1 MTKNRVVA
9 LLPMKG
15 NSERVPNKNL
25 KLFNGKPL
33 FHWVLNELLKS
44 KYIDE
49 IIVNTDSDLI
59 KKNISDNFNSKVK
72 VIDRPKE
79 IIGDFVSMNEIIAY
93 DISQTEGSI
102 YLQTHSTNPLL
113 TAKSIDNALEKM
125 KLNIDSNVFDS
136 IFSVTKLQT
145 RLYDSQGI
153 PLNHDPD
160 NLERTQDLNPI
171 FEENSNFFIFSK
183 NSFKQARNK
192 RIGKNPLMFEIDKL
206 EAMDIDEPQDFT
218 IAESVHKLIR

>member
-1 MTKNRVVA
+1 MNHVNKVIA

-25 KLFNGKPL
+25 KIFNGIPL
-33 FHWVLNELLKS
+33 FHWVLIELLKS

-49 IIVNTDSDLI
+49 IVINTDSDLI
-59 KKNISDNFNSKVK
+59 KKNIYDNFDSKIK

-79 IIGDFVSMNEIIAY
+79 IIGDFVSMNEIIAC
-93 DISQTEGSI
+93 DISQTDGYI

-113 TAKSIDNALEKM
+113 TVNSIDNALEKM
-125 KLNIDSNVFDS
+125 NSNSNQFDS

-145 RLYDSQGI
+145 RLYDSQGV
-153 PLNHDPD
+153 PLNHNPN
-160 NLERTQDLNPI
+160 NLVRTQDLAPI

-183 NSFKQARNK
+183 ESFERAGNK
-192 RIGKNPLMFEIDKL
+192 RIGIKPLMFEIDKL